1 MKNDVPSK
9 ADDASALERFHAE
22 LAARVAKLLDS
33 SKAQRAATTAA
44 DANAEAALA
53 TTAHDMMVKAGEGIA
68 QQTRTFHL
76 LMGCNPSAADIAGCV
91 RDLIK
96 AVDTYDSWVS
106 ALLQA
111 VLPVVRKSIGQ
122 PCAMVLKA
130 LAGVVQK
137 AATTG
142 KSVASDTG
150 KVQEAVDAIRKLE
163 IASSVVAARLLRES
177 ARLARDALRELK
189 EVVADVK
196 KSAAAGK
203 EGGERRANGD
213 GADDEDDEDEGD
225 EEEDDE
231 AGLLAVSAIAS
242 PLETIVDA
250 GAQTIE
256 ISADVVCAAPAAS
269 WTPQRDPVLNMLI
282 TCAQA
287 TSTCIDSAVASAY
300 EVEPKALAGHA
311 GSLCKVLKRMYGVL
325 RERCGVEG
333 HAASERLAT
342 LELAVECELAALQAA
357 CAAEEASEQVA
368 ALAIN

>member
-1 MKNDVPSK
+1 MCGRCVSIMKNDVPSK

-22 LAARVAKLLDS
+22 LAARCELLDS

-213 GADDEDDEDEGD
+213 GADDEDDEDEED

-231 AGLLAVSAIAS
+231 LGCCISAIAS

-250 GAQTIE
+250 GAQTINLRRRRLRRTRRVVDTDA
-256 ISADVVCAAPAAS
+256 IGAQHADHMRPGDLHVH
-269 WTPQRDPVLNMLI
+269 RLR
-282 TCAQA
+282 
-287 TSTCIDSAVASAY
+287 
-300 EVEPKALAGHA
+300 G
-311 GSLCKVLKRMYGVL
+311 GV
-325 RERCGVEG
+325 GVRG
-333 HAASERLAT
+333 
-342 LELAVECELAALQAA
+342 
-357 CAAEEASEQVA
+357 
-368 ALAIN
+368 